1 MSNSNLTQCKR
12 IMRHLEEYG
21 SISALDAMKEYGI
34 MRLASRISELKK
46 RGEKIGVRMAKG
58 ENLFGEETHY
68 AVYYLK
74 QEA

>member
-12 IMRHLEEYG
+12 VMRHLEEYG

-46 RGEKIGVRMAKG
+46 RGEKIGVRMEKG
-58 ENLFGEETHY
+58 ENRFGEETHY
-68 AVYYLK
+68 AVYFLK
-74 QEA
+74 EA

>member
-58 ENLFGEETHY
+58 ENRFGEETHY
-68 AVYYLK
+68 AVYFLK
-74 QEA
+74 EA